1 MEVSYVAN
9 FIFMLF
15 RYESN
20 NFYDQTTL
28 PGNQGLCENR
38 TASQPTTFI
47 TAVEELLQDL
57 QVATPKINGFFAASK
72 KEIVGDSGEKVTV
85 YGVAQCIE
93 TARESGCQDCLKP
106 ASNNIKVCLPGVY
119 GRAIDAGC
127 FMRYSDTP
135 FFADNQTT
143 NIDLFFENGE
153 FCLKS
158 LPSLSAI

>member
-57 QVATPKINGFFAASK
+57 QIATPKINGFFAASK
-72 KEIVGDSGEKVTV
+72 KEIVGNSGEKVTV

-93 TARESGCQDCLKP
+93 TAGESGCQDCLKP
-106 ASNNIKVCLPGVY
+106 ASNKIKVCLPGVY
-119 GRAIDAGC
+119 GRAIDARC
-127 FMRYSDTP
+127 FMRYR
-135 FFADNQTT
+135 
-143 NIDLFFENGE
+143 G
-153 FCLKS
+153 S
-158 LPSLSAI
+158 LMYLEA